1 VPALFLS
8 YSGLLGGAERVLL
21 DVAGALEE
29 TPTLACPE
37 GALAESARHAGLHV
51 LALRQRPLE
60 LRGSAARRALA
71 AAHLADFRRELSG
84 VVSALRPDVVVAWG
98 MRSGLACAGLD
109 ARIVLQHHDLLPG
122 PAIGRALRA
131 AARRADA
138 VIAVSDCVAR
148 QLGVPAIVV
157 HPGVD
162 VERLAALPDPPEA
175 SAEVLVLGA
184 ITPWKRPEL
193 ALDAFARAARERP
206 ELRLRIAGAPI
217 GAAGEA
223 LLEELRRR
231 AGQPDLAG
239 RVELAGRVDTAEAL
253 ARARC
258 LLHCA
263 DREPYGLVLVEA
275 MAAGRPVVAPASCGP
290 LEIVDRTCGR
300 LYPPG
305 DADAAA
311 RALLE
316 ALDNGAS
323 LGAAGRKRASEHFA
337 LPEMQRRYA
346 DLLRPPTSDLR
357 TPTSDP
363 RPPTSDLVL
372 LTVTHNS
379 QSHLPTLLA
388 SARHHLPHARIV
400 VVDSGSS
407 DASARIARDSGAT
420 VIELG
425 ENVGFG
431 RASNAGLRE
440 LSEAVTVL
448 INPDVE
454 LLDGS
459 LAALARELEAGPE
472 RILAPL
478 VLRPDGSREDSAQ
491 AEPGSAAGLAIALIP
506 PALMPRP
513 LRRAACPWTD
523 DAPRRSGW
531 AVGACLV
538 ARTGTLRR
546 LGPFDE
552 RAFMYAE
559 DLDLGLRASDA
570 GIETWFRPDARVL
583 HHGSHSTGPAFGGE
597 PFELLAERRRAVIEE
612 RRGPARRRIDDVLQ
626 ALTFADRIALKKLA
640 RRDAARERRQLAAL
654 RRGRR

>member
-1 VPALFLS
+1 RAGRRDRAGALRARGGRRRPRHGADVVGRARRGTARAGLAGGAPAGGDRRGRRGARHRRAHRRRAAGEGAAVEVRHGQPVATHHGELEPLPVLAARRARLRAAPAARARQLWLPRLLARAPPDPRGGAERALARARDRGRAGHARPARARGTAGRGGLGGTTGAARGRRAHGRPDGRRARVADTRIDRLGLAAAGGHAAGGGARRRADRCGRAQRGGLAVPALFLS

-275 MAAGRPVVAPASCGP
+275 MAAGRPVVAP
-290 LEIVDRTCGR
+290 
-300 LYPPG
+300 
-305 DADAAA
+305 
-311 RALLE
+311 
-316 ALDNGAS
+316 
-323 LGAAGRKRASEHFA
+323 
-337 LPEMQRRYA
+337 
-346 DLLRPPTSDLR
+346 
-357 TPTSDP
+357 
-363 RPPTSDLVL
+363 
-372 LTVTHNS
+372 
-379 QSHLPTLLA
+379 
-388 SARHHLPHARIV
+388 
-400 VVDSGSS
+400 
-407 DASARIARDSGAT
+407 
-420 VIELG
+420 
-425 ENVGFG
+425 
-431 RASNAGLRE
+431 
-440 LSEAVTVL
+440 
-448 INPDVE
+448 
-454 LLDGS
+454 
-459 LAALARELEAGPE
+459 
-472 RILAPL
+472 
-478 VLRPDGSREDSAQ
+478 
-491 AEPGSAAGLAIALIP
+491 
-506 PALMPRP
+506 
-513 LRRAACPWTD
+513 
-523 DAPRRSGW
+523 
-531 AVGACLV
+531 
-538 ARTGTLRR
+538 
-546 LGPFDE
+546 
-552 RAFMYAE
+552 
-559 DLDLGLRASDA
+559 
-570 GIETWFRPDARVL
+570 
-583 HHGSHSTGPAFGGE
+583 
-597 PFELLAERRRAVIEE
+597 
-612 RRGPARRRIDDVLQ
+612 
-626 ALTFADRIALKKLA
+626 
-640 RRDAARERRQLAAL
+640 
-654 RRGRR
+654 

>member
-1 VPALFLS
+1 VPALFVS

-37 GALAESARHAGLHV
+37 GALAEQAREAGLHV
-51 LALRQRPLE
+51 LALRERPLE
-60 LRGSAARRALA
+60 LRGGARRRAAA
-71 AAHLADFRRELSG
+71 AAHLAGFRHEVRGL
-84 VVSALRPDVVVAWG
+84 VRALRPDVVVAWG
-98 MRSGLACAGLD
+98 MRAGLACAGLD
-109 ARIVLQHHDLLPG
+109 ARVVLQHHDLLPG

-138 VIAVSDCVAR
+138 VVAVSECVAGE
-148 QLGVPAIVV
+148 LGVPATVIR
-157 HPGVD
+157 PGVD
-162 VERLAALPDPPEA
+162 VERFASLPDPPER
-175 SAEVLVLGA
+175 SADVLVLGA
-184 ITPWKRPEL
+184 ITGWKRQDL
-193 ALDAFARAARERP
+193 ALEVFARAARERP

-217 GAAGEA
+217 GPEDEA

-231 AGQPDLAG
+231 ASQPDLAG
-239 RVELAGRVDTAEAL
+239 RVELAGRVDTADAL
-253 ARARC
+253 ARASC

-290 LEIVDRTCGR
+290 LEIADETCAR

-305 DADAAA
+305 DADGAAN
-311 RALLE
+311 ALLE
-316 ALDNGAS
+316 ALNNAAS
-323 LGAAGRKRASEHFA
+323 LGAAGKKRASEHFA
-337 LPEMQRRYA
+337 LSEMQQRYA
-346 DLLRPPTSDLR
+346 DLLRHPTPATR
-357 TPTSDP
+357 HPTPDTRHP
-363 RPPTSDLVL
+363 QTAL

-379 QSHLPTLLA
+379 QNHLPTLLA
-388 SARHHLPHARIV
+388 SAHRHLPQARIL

-407 DASARIARDSGAT
+407 DASARIAREAGAT
-420 VIELG
+420 VVELG

-431 RASNAGLRE
+431 RACNAGLRE
-440 LSEAVTVL
+440 VSEPVTVL

-459 LAALARELEAGPE
+459 LAALARDLERGPE

-478 VLRPDGSREDSAQ
+478 VLRSDGSREDSAQ
-491 AEPGSAAGLAIALIP
+491 AEPGTAAALAIALVP

-513 LRRAACPWTD
+513 LRRAACPWT
-523 DAPRRSGW
+523 AAEPRRSGW
-531 AVGACLV
+531 AVGACVV
-538 ARTGTLRR
+538 APTDALRK

-559 DLDLGLRASDA
+559 DLDLGLRAADA

-583 HHGSHSTGPAFGGE
+583 HHGAHSTQQAFGGE
-597 PFELLAERRRAVIEE
+597 PFELLAERRRSVVEE
-612 RRGPARRRIDDVLQ
+612 RRGKSRRQIDDVLQ
-626 ALTFADRIALKKLA
+626 ALTFANRIALKSLA
-640 RRDAARERRQLAAL
+640 RRDAGRERRQLAAL
-654 RRGRR
+654 RGGGRR